1 MSIDDIT
8 SNAKRNDLEITWR
21 VNRQVAVALFAATA
35 AIWLIGVS
43 GYLALEPPYQVWKQ
57 QLLGEAELRRAE
69 STRRILVEQAQAEA
83 EAAAL
88 QAQAIET
95 VGEMA
100 QRYPEYRQQQFIAAF
115 GDALQNEGIEKIIFV
130 ATEAG
135 VPVVQP
141 AR

>member
-1 MSIDDIT
+1 MSIDDIA
-8 SNAKRNDLEITWR
+8 SDFERKNREITWR
-21 VNRQVAVALFAATA
+21 VNRRVAVVLFAASA
-35 AIWLIGVS
+35 AFWLVGIP
-43 GYLALEPPYQVWKQ
+43 GYLAVQPPYQVWKQ
-57 QLLGEAELRRAE
+57 RLLGEAELRRAA

-88 QAQAIET
+88 QARAIET
-95 VGEMA
+95 VGEVA
-100 QRYPEYRQQQFIAAF
+100 QRYPEYRHQQFIAAF